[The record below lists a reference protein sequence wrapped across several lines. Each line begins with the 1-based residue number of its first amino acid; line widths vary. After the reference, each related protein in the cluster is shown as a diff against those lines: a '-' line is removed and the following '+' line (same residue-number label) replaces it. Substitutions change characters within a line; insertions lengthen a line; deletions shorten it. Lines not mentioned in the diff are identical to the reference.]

1 MSTIGERIRC
11 RRKELDLSQAQL
23 AKMLGYKSRSSINK
37 IELNLRKLGADN
49 IKAIAD
55 VLMTTPAYIM
65 GWDNNNEQTN
75 ETASYPDSQ
84 KDISVP
90 WLMGDDVP
98 MSKANNAPC
107 ISPTENTVLIT
118 RRTGK
123 KSRYT
128 LEDKQTDLIEAM
140 LEQMPKSEIS
150 YGEIAAE
157 GGSLNRSK
165 KKPETTL

>member
-1 MSTIGERIRC
+1 MAEFRDRINEALEIRDIKPADLA
-11 RRKELDLSQAQL
+11 RIAKVNEGAISQYRKGKYKASQPTLIRL
-23 AKMLGYKSRSSINK
+23 ANA
-37 IELNLRKLGADN
+37 LN
-49 IKAIAD
+49 
-55 VLMTTPAYIM
+55 V
-65 GWDNNNEQTN
+65 
-75 ETASYPDSQ
+75 
-84 KDISVP
+84 SVP

>member
-1 MSTIGERIRC
+1 MAEFRDRINEALEIRDIKPADLA
-11 RRKELDLSQAQL
+11 RIAKVNEGAISQYRKGKYKASQPTLIRL
-23 AKMLGYKSRSSINK
+23 ANA
-37 IELNLRKLGADN
+37 LN
-49 IKAIAD
+49 
-55 VLMTTPAYIM
+55 V
-65 GWDNNNEQTN
+65 
-75 ETASYPDSQ
+75 
-84 KDISVP
+84 SVP

-98 MSKANNAPC
+98 MTEANNAPY

-157 GGSLNRSK
+157 GGLLNRNK